1 MTTLYPMDFHRR
13 VDRRWAERMTLAAA
27 DAHGSPAH
35 ARLTGQRRNEI
46 WHAREGLDTLSQS
59 DAAQRSQRRR
69 RMATTNESRLSAVS
83 ADIESSAVI
92 PGAPE

>member
-1 MTTLYPMDFHRR
+1 MTTLYPMDFLRR
-13 VDRRWAERMTLAAA
+13 VDRRWAERITLAAA
-27 DAHGSPAH
+27 DAHGSLAH
-35 ARLTGQRRNEI
+35 ARLTGQRGNEI
-46 WHAREGLDTLSQS
+46 RHGREGLDPLPQS